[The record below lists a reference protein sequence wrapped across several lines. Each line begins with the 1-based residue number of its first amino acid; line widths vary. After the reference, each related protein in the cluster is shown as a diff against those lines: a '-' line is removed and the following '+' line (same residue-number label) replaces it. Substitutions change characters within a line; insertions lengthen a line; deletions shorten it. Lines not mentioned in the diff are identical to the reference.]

1 MPRKAKGL
9 TATGVRHAKPGRH
22 AAGNGLYLVV
32 RKPSGG
38 GTGPGSKSWVF
49 RYTFAG
55 RIREAGLGSAAG
67 PGCVT
72 LADAAAQAAELRRQV
87 RAGIDPLDHRRIAAA
102 AAKAA
107 EQDRRICGVTFRQA
121 AERYL
126 AAHEPSWSQLH
137 VAQWRQSLRDYVF
150 PAFGEIA
157 VTDVTVAHVLA
168 VIEPLWKEKTETASR
183 VRGRIE
189 AILDYGAARGLRE
202 KGFNP
207 ATWKGNIQHAVPA
220 KRKLARVQHFPA
232 LDWRQLP
239 ALMAKLREQPDDI
252 AALAL
257 QFVILTA
264 ARTGEAVDARIRE
277 LSGDVWS
284 IPGERM
290 KAGKAHDV
298 PLSRAAMSVLEQAS
312 ALRRHRGPDAY
323 VFQSAG
329 SGRQIYRNAMTRLLR
344 QMGYRETV
352 HGMRA
357 GFRSWAADCSA
368 YSREVIEKA
377 LAHSLSS
384 EVERAYN
391 RADLID
397 HRRRLAESWAE
408 FLSRPF
414 VSGEVVAI
422 RQRS

>member
-9 TATGVRHAKPGRH
+9 TAVGVRHAKPGRH
-22 AAGNGLYLVV
+22 AVGNGLYLAV

-38 GTGPGSKSWVF
+38 GTGLGSKSWIF

-72 LADAAAQAAELRRQV
+72 LADAIAQTAELRKLV
-87 RAGIDPLDHRRIAAA
+87 RAGIDPLDHRQAAAA

-107 EQDRRICGVTFRQA
+107 EQDKRIRGVTFRQV
-121 AERYL
+121 AEQYI
-126 AAHEPSWSQLH
+126 AAHEPSWSRIH
-137 VAQWRQSLRDYVF
+137 ATQWRQTLRDYVF

-157 VTDVTVAHVLA
+157 VAGVAVAHVLA
-168 VIEPLWKEKTETASR
+168 VIEPLWNVHAETASR
-183 VRGRIE
+183 VRGRVE
-189 AILDYGAARGLRE
+189 TVLHYAAAKGLRE

-220 KRKLARVQHFPA
+220 RRKLARVQHFPA

-264 ARTGEAVDARIRE
+264 ARTGEAVDARLGEIN
-277 LSGDVWS
+277 GDVWS

-290 KAGKAHDV
+290 KVGKMHNV

-312 ALRRHRGPDAY
+312 ALRRQRGPDAY
-323 VFQSAG
+323 VFQSI
-329 SGRQIYRNAMTRLLR
+329 STGRQIGRGAMALVLRRL
-344 QMGYRETV
+344 GYRETV

-357 GFRSWAADCSA
+357 SFRSWAADHA
-368 YSREVIEKA
+368 FPREVVEKA

-391 RADLID
+391 RADLMD
-397 HRRRLAESWAE
+397 QRRRLAESWSE

-414 VSGEVVAI
+414 VIGEVVAI
-422 RQRS
+422 RQQRT